1 MNLRLNRFAKR
12 SVVASFALTALG
24 FGLLPSS
31 TKVAKADI
39 LVTAGADKKVKIWNP
54 TDGKLIKEIEAHEG
68 VVTQVAVSPDGKTIV
83 TAGAA
88 KKIKIW
94 NAEDGKLIK
103 EIVAH
108 DGAVTC
114 FSVSADSKLLVTGGD
129 DKKVKFW
136 DAKTGKLVQTIDNEE
151 KLLSVGS
158 GGSMTIASG
167 NEGTVKI
174 YGEDGSLQFP
184 IPTNHTG
191 GLRSTAGNPVEPMLY
206 TGGGDGSIKYWS
218 AGSQGEFDKKAGGSV
233 NVMAVSSNG
242 KLLYSGSSDGKVNVW
257 DTDAYTLKTTVDAMQ
272 KGGITAM
279 TLSAD
284 GKTIFTGGADKT
296 VKIWSADGKLI
307 KTIEKAHDGNIT
319 YMFYHADKKATDT
332 KDVKSGHKKT
342 DTKEEPKKSE

>member
-1 MNLRLNRFAKR
+1 MKSPLNRFAKT
-12 SVVASFALTALG
+12 SVVASLALTAFG
-24 FGLLPSS
+24 FGLVSS
-31 TKVAKADI
+31 SAKVAKADF
-39 LVTAGADKKVKIWNP
+39 LVTAGADKKVKIWNT

-68 VVTQVAVSPDGKTIV
+68 AVTQVAVSPDGKTIV
-83 TAGAA
+83 TSGAD
-88 KKIKIW
+88 KKIKLW

-114 FSVSADSKLLVTGGD
+114 FSVSADSKSLITGGD
-129 DKKVKFW
+129 DKKVKIW
-136 DAKTGKLVQTIDNEE
+136 DVKTGKLNQTIDNEE
-151 KLLSVGS
+151 KVLSVGS
-158 GGSMTIASG
+158 GGGMTIASG
-167 NEGTVKI
+167 GEGTVKI
-174 YGEDGSLQFP
+174 YGEDGNLQFP
-184 IPTNHTG
+184 IPTGHTD
-191 GLRSTAGNPVEPMLY
+191 GLKSTAANPVEPMLY
-206 TGGGDGSIKYWS
+206 TGGGDGLIKYWS
-218 AGSQGEFDKKAGGSV
+218 ANGTGEFDKKAGGSV
-233 NVMAVSSNG
+233 NVMAVSSDG

-257 DTDAYTLKTTVDAMQ
+257 DTSAHTLKTTVDAMQ

-319 YMFYHADKKATDT
+319 YVFYHADKKATDT
-332 KDVKSGHKKT
+332 KDVKPEDKKT